1 MRKELTAIVEIPA
14 TPPLAPHDP
23 PDPVPQ
29 ATAWRRALAVV
40 ERLTRP
46 QWPRSIG

>member
-1 MRKELTAIVEIPA
+1 MRNQSWPIAETPE

-29 ATAWRRALAVV
+29 AACAPALNAGAA
-40 ERLTRP
+40 ERT
-46 QWPRSIG
+46 

>member
-1 MRKELTAIVEIPA
+1 MRNQFTAIVEIQE

-29 ATAWRRALAVV
+29 ASD
-40 ERLTRP
+40 P
-46 QWPRSIG
+46 

>member
-1 MRKELTAIVEIPA
+1 MRKEFTAIVEIPE

-29 ATAWRRALAVV
+29 AAAWRRALAVV
-40 ERLTRP
+40 EGLARP
-46 QWPRSIG
+46 PYSRPTG